1 MAAEDTAIGASDS
14 GEIIMKLTLDRN
26 ELWRGLNTVLDAVA
40 SKPAQPVLANV
51 LLEAEGD
58 RLTLS
63 ATDLDLSIRTR
74 VVASVETAG
83 RVTIPAKTLA
93 GIVREWP
100 DADLSLALEDGRIVL
115 SGRLG
120 ATSGEGRY
128 SLSATPPDEFPEM
141 PDTLDGLTLVFGNGS
156 GLDGSLL
163 RTMIEKT
170 SFAVSRDETR
180 PVLNG
185 VLWRIEPELMVMVAT
200 DGSRLAEFRK
210 TWESGQSTQGSAEV
224 ILPPQA
230 CSELGKLLEDP
241 ESLTQAVLGESQVM
255 FQIGE
260 TQLLSRLIEG
270 PYVDYEQ
277 VVPRDNDK
285 RLTIPVDQLLPAVRR
300 VSILSSS
307 YTHQVR
313 LQLKEAMVELTASS
327 QELGGEAREIIPADY
342 IAEEIEVAYNSHYL
356 MEILRKLGSEE
367 VILDLRDS
375 VTAAVVRPAEQLEG
389 EDSYYLLMPM
399 RPSA

>member
-1 MAAEDTAIGASDS
+1 
-14 GEIIMKLTLDRN
+14 
-26 ELWRGLNTVLDAVA
+26 
-40 SKPAQPVLANV
+40 
-51 LLEAEGD
+51 
-58 RLTLS
+58 
-63 ATDLDLSIRTR
+63 
-74 VVASVETAG
+74 
-83 RVTIPAKTLA
+83 
-93 GIVREWP
+93 
-100 DADLSLALEDGRIVL
+100 
-115 SGRLG
+115 
-120 ATSGEGRY
+120 
-128 SLSATPPDEFPEM
+128 
-141 PDTLDGLTLVFGNGS
+141 LDGLTLRFGDGS
-156 GLDGSLL
+156 GLDGALL

-185 VLWRIEPELMVMVAT
+185 VLWRIESERMVMVAT

-210 TWESGQSTQGSAEV
+210 TWDSGQNVVDGSAEV
-224 ILPPQA
+224 ILPPQV
-230 CSELGKLLEDP
+230 CNQLGKLLEDP

-255 FQIGE
+255 FEIGD

-270 PYVDYEQ
+270 PYVDFEQ

-285 RLTIPVDQLLPAVRR
+285 RMTIPVDQLLPAVRR

-313 LQLKEAMVELTASS
+313 LQLKQATVELTASS
-327 QELGGEAREIIPADY
+327 QELGGEAREVIPADY
-342 IAEEIEVAYNSHYL
+342 SAEEIEVAYNSHYM

-375 VTAAVVRPAEQLEG
+375 VTAAVVRPAEQPEG

>member
-1 MAAEDTAIGASDS
+1 
-14 GEIIMKLTLDRN
+14 MKLSLDRN

-40 SKPAQPVLANV
+40 SKPAQPVLSNV

-63 ATDLDLSIRTR
+63 ATDLDLSIRTK
-74 VVASVETAG
+74 VIANVATPG
-83 RVTIPAKTLA
+83 RITVPARTLA

-100 DADLSLALEDGRIVL
+100 DADLALALEDGRVVL

-120 ATSGEGRY
+120 GDSGEGRY

-141 PDTLDGLTLVFGNGS
+141 PESLEGLTLTFGDGS

-163 RTMIEKT
+163 KTMIEKT

-185 VLWRIEPELMVMVAT
+185 VLWRLEPEQMSMVAT
-200 DGSRLAEFRK
+200 DGSRLAEFRR
-210 TWESGQSTQGSAEV
+210 TWESGQGGVSGSAEV

-230 CSELGKLLEDP
+230 CNELGKLLEDP
-241 ESLTQAVLGESQVM
+241 ESLTQAILGESQVM
-255 FQIGE
+255 FQVGD

-270 PYVDYEQ
+270 PYVDYQQ

-285 RLTIPVDQLLPAVRR
+285 RMTIPVDQLLPAVRR

-313 LQLKEAMVELTASS
+313 LQLKEATVELTASS
-327 QELGGEAREIIPADY
+327 QELGGEAREVIPADY
-342 IAEEIEVAYNSHYL
+342 SSDELEVAYNSHYL

-375 VTAAVVRPAEQLEG
+375 VTAAVVRPADQLDG
-389 EDSYYLLMPM
+389 EDAYYLLMPM

>member
-1 MAAEDTAIGASDS
+1 
-14 GEIIMKLTLDRN
+14 MKLTLDRN

-51 LLEAEGD
+51 LLEADGD
-58 RLTLS
+58 HLTLS

-74 VVASVETAG
+74 VVATVEVPG
-83 RVTIPAKTLA
+83 RLMVPAKTLS

-100 DADLSLALEDGRIVL
+100 DAVLSLSLEDGRVVL

-120 ATSGEGRY
+120 PTSGEGRY
-128 SLSATPPDEFPEM
+128 SLSATSPDEFPEI
-141 PDTLDGLTLVFGNGS
+141 PETLEGLTLPFGKGS
-156 GLDGSLL
+156 GLDGALL

-210 TWESGQSTQGSAEV
+210 TWESGQGIQGSAEV

-230 CSELGKLLEDP
+230 CHELAKLLEDP
-241 ESLTQAVLGESQVM
+241 DSLTQVVLGESQVM
-255 FQIGE
+255 FQIGD

-285 RLTIPVDQLLPAVRR
+285 RMTIPVDQLLPALRR

-313 LQLKEAMVELTASS
+313 LQLKEAMVEMTTSS
-327 QELGGEAREIIPADY
+327 QELGGEAREVIPADY
-342 IAEEIEVAYNSHYL
+342 RSDEIEVAYNAHYL

-375 VTAAVVRPAEQLEG
+375 VTAAVVRPAEQLDG